1 MGIKS
6 QRLQVERM
14 DVVARFTM
22 EFVLEAAANHR
33 NLILQW
39 ILSLC
44 SAPCANL
51 WFWSSFHAQ
60 TPTSRDA
67 KVFQGTSGIPQHQL
81 SCS

>member
-1 MGIKS
+1 MGTKS

-39 ILSLC
+39 ILQGVLC
-44 SAPCANL
+44 TMCKPVVLEFFPC
-51 WFWSSFHAQ
+51 SDSY
-60 TPTSRDA
+60 
-67 KVFQGTSGIPQHQL
+67 FQR
-81 SCS
+81 C